1 VDAYTTA
8 LTLLSRREL
17 SVAQLRQRLARRK
30 FESREIEDA
39 IARLTED
46 NSLDDRRVAVAAA
59 RLEGTIKNRGRRR
72 VLQRVQQ
79 MGVSAS
85 VAKGAV
91 DEVFAD
97 IDEKALLDRAI
108 DKKLKSANPRELDE
122 KAKARLV
129 RSLAG
134 QGFDLDQIYERLR
147 ARKRL

>member
-147 ARKRL
+147 ARKRP

>member
-17 SVAQLRQRLARRK
+17 SVAQLRQRLARRQ
-30 FESREIEDA
+30 FESRAIEDV

-79 MGVSAS
+79 IGVSAS

-91 DEVFAD
+91 DEVFAG

-108 DKKLKSANPRELDE
+108 DKKLKGANPRDLDE

-129 RSLAG
+129 RSLVG

>member
-17 SVAQLRQRLARRK
+17 SVAQLRQRLARRQ
-30 FESREIEDA
+30 FESREIEDV

-79 MGVSAS
+79 IGVSAS

-91 DEVFAD
+91 DEVFAG

-108 DKKLKSANPRELDE
+108 DKKLKGANPRDLDE

-129 RSLAG
+129 RSLVG